1 MSSTEIFFKEF
12 IESKKFSKLKSVN
25 HILNST
31 SVFSI
36 TSELP
41 QIINFLQ
48 QFYKDGWFTVDT
60 NVTMMNKKS
69 EYLLNQQYTLNI
81 GEVLNYYDLWCRDK
95 KIQNILD

>member
-1 MSSTEIFFKEF
+1 MSDTENFFKEF

-25 HILNST
+25 YIFNST
-31 SVFSI
+31 SIFSV
-36 TSELP
+36 TLELH
-41 QIINFLQ
+41 QIIKFLQ
-48 QFYKDGWFTVDT
+48 QFSTDGWFTVDT
-60 NVTMMNKKS
+60 NVTMINKKS

>member
-1 MSSTEIFFKEF
+1 M
-12 IESKKFSKLKSVN
+12 
-25 HILNST
+25 NST

-48 QFYKDGWFTVDT
+48 QFYKYGWFTVDT

-69 EYLLNQQYTLNI
+69 EYILNQQYTLNI
-81 GEVLNYYDLWCRDK
+81 GEVLNYYDLWCRDR

>member
-36 TSELP
+36 TPELP
-41 QIINFLQ
+41 QIINFLK

-81 GEVLNYYDLWCRDK
+81 GEVLSFYEHWSRDK
-95 KIQNILD
+95 KLENILD

>member
-1 MSSTEIFFKEF
+1 MNEVEIFFKEF

-25 HILNST
+25 HIST

-48 QFYKDGWFTVDT
+48 QFYKYDRALIMVDT

-69 EYLLNQQYTLNI
+69 EYILNQQYTLNI
-81 GEVLNYYDLWCRDK
+81 GEVLNYYDLWCRDR

>member
-1 MSSTEIFFKEF
+1 MNSTEIFFKEF

-31 SVFSI
+31 NVFSI

-81 GEVLNYYDLWCRDK
+81 GEVLNYYDLWCRDR

>member
-25 HILNST
+25 RILNST

-41 QIINFLQ
+41 QIINFLK

-81 GEVLNYYDLWCRDK
+81 GEVLSFYEHWSRDK
-95 KIQNILD
+95 KLENILD